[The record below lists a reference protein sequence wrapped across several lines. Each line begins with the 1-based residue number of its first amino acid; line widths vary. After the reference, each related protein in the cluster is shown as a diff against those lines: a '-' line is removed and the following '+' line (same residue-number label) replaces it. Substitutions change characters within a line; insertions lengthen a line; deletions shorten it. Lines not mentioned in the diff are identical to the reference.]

1 MTHLMIYGATGY
13 TGRMAAAHA
22 KTMGLPILIAGRDEE
37 PLRALA
43 EELGVKHRVFALDD
57 GADIDAGLTD
67 VAVLLNCAGP
77 FLHTAE
83 PLMRGALRNGVHY
96 LDIAAELDSYRL
108 AETLEDAAQAAGVML
123 LPGSV
128 AMLGSLAGFASSHA
142 AEPRKIG
149 IVNRPEFVGDRQL
162 KYG

>member
-96 LDIAAELDSYRL
+96 LDIAAELELPAGRDAGGRGTGGWRDALARQCRNARL
-108 AETLEDAAQAAGVML
+108 AGRVCVQSRGRAAKDQH
-123 LPGSV
+123 SE
-128 AMLGSLAGFASSHA
+128 S
-142 AEPRKIG
+142 PR
-149 IVNRPEFVGDRQL
+149 VCRRPST
-162 KYG
+162 